1 MNQIDD
7 HVKVRQRKSNRST
20 QDGDWQESGKRNKK
34 RQNKS
39 LFGHKSAPLGRIRS
53 STSHAI
59 QGPNDDDV

>member
-34 RQNKS
+34 RQKQKFIWTQIGS
-39 LFGHKSAPLGRIRS
+39 FGADQKLHKSCHSRP
-53 STSHAI
+53 
-59 QGPNDDDV
+59 